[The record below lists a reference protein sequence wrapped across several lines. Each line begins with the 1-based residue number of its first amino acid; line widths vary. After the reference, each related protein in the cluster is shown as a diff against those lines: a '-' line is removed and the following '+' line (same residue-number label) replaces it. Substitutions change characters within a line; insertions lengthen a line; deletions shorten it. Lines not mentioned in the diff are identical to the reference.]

1 MQRGEIVPVKH
12 CAASIHVVIDRDGI
26 REGVKPHQGVNRVK
40 IAGQNL
46 SLEWIV
52 IIKKKL
58 FRSCVL
64 ICCYVNVMRLCCG
77 L

>member
-12 CAASIHVVIDRDGI
+12 CAASIHAVIDRDGI

-46 SLEWIV
+46 SLEWILF
-52 IIKKKL
+52 IKKN
-58 FRSCVL
+58 FF
-64 ICCYVNVMRLCCG
+64 G
-77 L
+77 LVF

>member
-46 SLEWIV
+46 SLEWI
-52 IIKKKL
+52 